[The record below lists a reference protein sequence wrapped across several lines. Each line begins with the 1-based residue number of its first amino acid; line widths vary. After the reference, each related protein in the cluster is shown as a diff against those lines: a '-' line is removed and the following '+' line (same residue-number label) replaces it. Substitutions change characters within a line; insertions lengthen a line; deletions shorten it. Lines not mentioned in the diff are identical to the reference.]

1 MLSSYNVF
9 HPVAVFTV
17 EKELADG
24 VQECGRGI
32 IGEHVATYVDRRR
45 FLKRAKGWLVNRPE
59 SYFDFPLTVAEKRVV
74 DTHLRLVVWRKVSMD
89 DGSRDHRTSF

>member
-45 FLKRAKGWLVNRPE
+45 FLKRAKGWLRE
-59 SYFDFPLTVAEKRVV
+59 QAREL
-74 DTHLRLVVWRKVSMD
+74 L
-89 DGSRDHRTSF
+89 